1 MACRSRPA
9 SRQASEG
16 REYVWDGGVFWSTGW
31 VPRPRSESGIHPEQR
46 GPAPDGMGPRR
57 LTGPRRPGTTHT
69 GTTHTVQDQSSL
81 FSARLPGLCSGVSTA
96 LWGRLQLLFGLRAG
110 VGCCLLERVTEA
122 QLEAAPWLTPAPGH
136 RRAPCR
142 PGAEKGNPGAG
153 APTGTETVGS
163 SAGSWPPFSRNL
175 EKVSRSLV
183 LLYSIT

>member
-1 MACRSRPA
+1 MGEGCLLEHGDRALERAGFPDPDLRWNGPQEANWA
-9 SRQASEG
+9 S
-16 REYVWDGGVFWSTGW
+16 
-31 VPRPRSESGIHPEQR
+31 PR
-46 GPAPDGMGPRR
+46 A
-57 LTGPRRPGTTHT
+57 RRPGTTHT

-153 APTGTETVGS
+153 APTGTGTVGS
-163 SAGSWPPFSRNL
+163 SAGSWPPLSRNL